1 MPRTLAEAQHMQL
14 LTDNTD
20 DADYTEKHKY

>member
-14 LTDNTD
+14 LTDDTD
-20 DADYTEKHKY
+20 DTDFTERNKY